1 MVKLIENKCMTI
13 DAEVLVLRV
22 IVRHSLYLRVKVHR
36 VVQSLY
42 QLWKLVQKAKSCSL
56 VNDLSFS
63 SCAVP
68 FAYYEVTILE
78 R

>member
-1 MVKLIENKCMTI
+1 MKLIEDKCVAI
-13 DAEVLVLRV
+13 DAEVLVLKV
-22 IVRHSLYLRVKVHR
+22 IIRHSLYLRVKVHR

>member
-1 MVKLIENKCMTI
+1 MAI
-13 DAEVLVLRV
+13 DAEVLVLIV

-42 QLWKLVQKAKSCSL
+42 QLRKLVQKAKSCNL
-56 VNDLSFS
+56 VNDLGFS
-63 SCAVP
+63 LYAVP
-68 FAYYEVTILE
+68 FAYYELTTLE